1 MTHKTPEQKDAI
13 AAAKFFAKMFGDE
26 QLQKDLEDGRTF
38 KWRPKKGITTEEL
51 AACMYLVPLVVTYQH
66 WQTQI
71 KIYDALP
78 DCAKKHFEVCSIHE
92 ESE

>member
-1 MTHKTPEQKDAI
+1 MEEKQISTKEAVS
-13 AAAKFFAKMFGDE
+13 AVNFFATIFGDE
-26 QLQKDLEDGRTF
+26 QLKKDLEDGRTF

-51 AACMYLVPLVVTYQH
+51 AACMYLVPLVVTGQH

-78 DCAKKHFEVCSIHE
+78 DCAKEHFEVCSIHE